1 MQIRF
6 LHRFAVIGLICITSA
21 NASAGF
27 ATITALTPPVWLQ
40 QEDRKSRL
48 DRNSELKIG
57 DTVSTGETGRVQMM
71 FWEHASLQLN
81 TNSAITLLMEDSA
94 DAAGSESLP
103 EIYIHQ
109 GRVCIDYTAQPGSNK
124 LFKVNMGDTMFAVIH
139 NYGDICLLRSEGQN
153 FIKLRAGSVQITQA
167 IVTDMII
174 LSETGSEIHM
184 EESGSYRLLFPGG
197 ELSAIEI
204 EKPFIVETGGDPATS
219 NDLQEATDIAVLPKT
234 EPKITATNERSAYVY
249 TVYLFS
255 TRDEDVAQ
263 ETNQR
268 FLKAGHDTQI
278 IESTSGSIKR
288 YRVAATG
295 FDSSQAAKDFSNS
308 VVGKY
313 GVTETWIGR
322 DLQPLFAGES
332 SAIESEKPSVIETE
346 GEPVTPTDIQE
357 ANDIAVLPQTELE
370 TTAKDEGPAYVYTV
384 YLFSTRDEDVAQET
398 NQRFLKA
405 GHDTQIIESTSGS
418 IKRYRV
424 AATGFD
430 SSQAAKDFSNSVVGK
445 YGVTETWIG
454 RNPR

>member
-1 MQIRF
+1 MQISF
-6 LHRFAVIGLICITSA
+6 LHRFAVIGLICIIST

-40 QEDRKSRL
+40 QEDRKFRL

-71 FWEHASLQLN
+71 LWEHASLQLN
-81 TNSAITLLMEDSA
+81 TNSAISLLMEESA
-94 DAAGSESLP
+94 NTASSESQP
-103 EIYIHQ
+103 EIYIHH

-124 LFKVNMGDTMFAVIH
+124 LFKVNMGDTMFAVIQ

-174 LSETGSEIHM
+174 LSEAGSEIHM
-184 EESGSYRLLFPGG
+184 EESGSYSLLFPGG

-204 EKPFIVETGGDPATS
+204 EEPFIIETGGEPVTPSESQKA
-219 NDLQEATDIAVLPKT
+219 NDIAVLPQTELKT
-234 EPKITATNERSAYVY
+234 TAKNEGSAYVY

-255 TRDEDVAQ
+255 TRDEEVAQ
-263 ETNQR
+263 ETNQK

-278 IESTSGSIKR
+278 IESTSNSVKR

-295 FDSSQAAKDFSNS
+295 FDSSQAANDFSNS

-313 GVTETWIGR
+313 GVTETWVGR
-322 DLQPLFAGES
+322 DLQQLTAGELS
-332 SAIESEKPSVIETE
+332 VTDIEKPFTIETD
-346 GEPVTPTDIQE
+346 GEPVTATDIM
-357 ANDIAVLPQTELE
+357 AKPQPELE
-370 TTAKDEGPAYVYTV
+370 TIATSEESDYVYTV
-384 YLFSTRDEDVAQET
+384 YLFSTRDEEVAQET
-398 NQRFLKA
+398 NRKFLKA
-405 GHDTQIIESTSGS
+405 GHDTQIIESTSNS

-430 SSQAAKDFSNSVVGK
+430 SSEAAKNFSSSVVGK
-445 YGVTETWIG
+445 YGVTETWVG
-454 RNPR
+454 RNTR